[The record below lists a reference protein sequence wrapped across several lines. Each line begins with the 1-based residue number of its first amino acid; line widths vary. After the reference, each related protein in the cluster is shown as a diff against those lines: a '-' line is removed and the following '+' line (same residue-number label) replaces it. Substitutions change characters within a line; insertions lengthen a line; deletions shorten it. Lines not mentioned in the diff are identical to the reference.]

1 MGVTYEMNWY
11 LVVSDKNELS
21 KVNEKIYKT
30 IKKERRLYP
39 INSELPI
46 IIKNLGCIGIV
57 KILCFKIYEDKTE
70 IEFEYVEEFETCND
84 ISQHYY
90 NMYKLMK
97 KS

>member
-70 IEFEYVEEFETCND
+70 IEFEYVEE
-84 ISQHYY
+84 
-90 NMYKLMK
+90 
-97 KS
+97 